1 MSRKIYHTEGL
12 ILTSRPWGEANRLLL
27 IFTEDFGVIS
37 VLAQGVRESRSKM
50 RHHLYNWTP
59 LKLSLVRGRETWRL
73 TGVEVSGLKPVS
85 SVRAI
90 LLRLGRL
97 LRRLLPETAP
107 SREAYTLVKNGAQF
121 LNQIAVQTDAKTKLE
136 AAELLLVLRL
146 LSQLGYLP
154 KLSLL
159 PPLVWTGDWAEEGL
173 DDLLI
178 KRKEVVDL
186 INQAL
191 AMSQL

>member
-1 MSRKIYHTEGL
+1 MARKIYHTEGL

-37 VLAQGVRESRSKM
+37 VLAQGVRESHSKM
-50 RHHLYNWTP
+50 RHHLYGWTP

-73 TGVEVSGLKPVS
+73 TGVEVTGLKPMS
-85 SVRAI
+85 SARGI

-121 LNQIAVQTDAKTKLE
+121 LNHIITQADSKNKLE

-154 KLSLL
+154 RLALL
-159 PPLVWTGDWAEEGL
+159 PEAVWSSNWAEEGL
-173 DDLLI
+173 DELLV
-178 KRKEVVDL
+178 KRREAVDL